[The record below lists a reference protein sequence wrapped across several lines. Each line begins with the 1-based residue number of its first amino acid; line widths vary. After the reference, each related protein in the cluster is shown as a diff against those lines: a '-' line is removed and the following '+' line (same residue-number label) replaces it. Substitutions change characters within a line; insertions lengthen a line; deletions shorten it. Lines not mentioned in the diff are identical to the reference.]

1 LAYLFLQDPRDTP
14 KNIRFIIYG
23 PLKLS
28 LRITT
33 SPYGTMAPYA
43 LKGKGIS
50 QWCISIV
57 EGHAVAVATD
67 TGYKS
72 KATKCNDLGQAVDE
86 ADRAFN

>member
-1 LAYLFLQDPRDTP
+1 
-14 KNIRFIIYG
+14 
-23 PLKLS
+23 
-28 LRITT
+28 
-33 SPYGTMAPYA
+33 MAPYA